1 MESTTSNTQT
11 LIKMLEQMKQ
21 AYINELHRNVELE
34 QMNKQLRQELIKAL
48 KGDSKQA

>member
-1 MESTTSNTQT
+1 METNTNVET
-11 LIKMLEQMKQ
+11 LIKMLSQMKQ

-34 QMNKQLRQELIKAL
+34 QMNRELRQELVKAL

>member
-21 AYINELHRNVELE
+21 AYLHELRRNIELE
-34 QMNKQLRQELIKAL
+34 EMNRQLRQELIKAT
-48 KGDSKQA
+48 KNDVR